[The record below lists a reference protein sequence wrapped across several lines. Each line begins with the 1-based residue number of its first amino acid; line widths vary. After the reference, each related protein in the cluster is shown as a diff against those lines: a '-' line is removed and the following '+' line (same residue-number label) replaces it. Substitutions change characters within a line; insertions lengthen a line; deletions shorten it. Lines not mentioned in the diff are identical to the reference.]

1 VDMGGG
7 GGCRVSG
14 PTVHFIDEEY
24 DKGTIIAQRPVPV
37 YPTDAPEDVAA
48 RVLEQEW
55 ILFAEVV
62 GQLCRGDYQ
71 WRDDGVI
78 MLRSPSADGPDYV

>member
-1 VDMGGG
+1 MH
-7 GGCRVSG
+7 RVSG

-55 ILFAEVV
+55 LLFSEVV

-71 WRDDGVI
+71 WRDDGVV
-78 MLRSPSADGPDYV
+78 MLRSPSADGPEYV